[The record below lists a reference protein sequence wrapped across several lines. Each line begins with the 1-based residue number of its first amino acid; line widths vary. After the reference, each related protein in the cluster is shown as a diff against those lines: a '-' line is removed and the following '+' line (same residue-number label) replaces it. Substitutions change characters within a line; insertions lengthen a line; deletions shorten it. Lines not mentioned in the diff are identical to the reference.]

1 MCLLQLVEAYMDTN
15 KEISIPDDFPY
26 REAFTRGRPVH
37 EKFDIF
43 SIKHPAMPLEKRA
56 KIFSPFDALKG
67 FNDAISSKEIIYEPR
82 RVLSE
87 EDMRML
93 DEKLS
98 VLRKLTINGNAART
112 NRTYVEIEYFRLR
125 EDDDTSDE
133 KGTYMTECGI
143 LMKVDDFTRTII
155 MDDGTKIP
163 VDDIISISSPVF
175 DTLCTD

>member
-1 MCLLQLVEAYMDTN
+1 MDTD

-37 EKFDIF
+37 EKFDSF

-67 FNDAISSKEIIYEPR
+67 FNDAISSRDVIYDSRKE
-82 RVLSE
+82 LSE
-87 EDMRML
+87 EDMQML

-98 VLRKLTINGNAART
+98 VLKKLTINGNAARA
-112 NRTYVEIEYFRLR
+112 NSTYVEIEYFRLHE
-125 EDDDTSDE
+125 EDDASDE
-133 KGTYMTECGI
+133 KGTYMTECGN
-143 LMKVDDFTRTII
+143 LMKIDDLSRTVI

-163 VDDIISISSPVF
+163 VDYIISISSPVF
-175 DTLCTD
+175 DTLFTD

>member
-1 MCLLQLVEAYMDTN
+1 MDTD

-37 EKFDIF
+37 EKFDSF
-43 SIKHPAMPLEKRA
+43 SVRHPAMPLEKRA

-67 FNDAISSKEIIYEPR
+67 FNDAISSKDVIYDSR
-82 RVLSE
+82 KVLSE
-87 EDMRML
+87 EDMQML

-98 VLRKLTINGNAART
+98 VLKKLTINGNAARA
-112 NRTYVEIEYFRLR
+112 NSTYVEIEYFRLHE
-125 EDDDTSDE
+125 EDDASDE

-143 LMKVDDFTRTII
+143 LMRIDDLSRTVI

-163 VDDIISISSPVF
+163 VDYIISISSPVF
-175 DTLCTD
+175 DTLFAD